1 MTHDWYQ
8 SSNLTF
14 KRTYIFTYIVFVC
27 QFLTWTLNKIGIMY
41 MEKSISFSMW
51 VEADKAQQKPMCL
64 SIARRIS
71 FTTSFLFPLHP
82 PFWLCFSTWKEGE
95 KQPRC
100 DGMDN
105 EAVPWPS
112 KHFLCLAW
120 VFSSFTSTSAV
131 AENKKHKTKKQKHQK
146 PNGPYLTISI
156 FFFFFYSLQNDPRVT
171 NNDFQYHKNHFLQ
184 VFNWASEHQS
194 IINVRV
200 HILRL
205 FHSFNLNKTC

>member
-1 MTHDWYQ
+1 
-8 SSNLTF
+8 
-14 KRTYIFTYIVFVC
+14 
-27 QFLTWTLNKIGIMY
+27 
-41 MEKSISFSMW
+41 MW

-82 PFWLCFSTWKEGE
+82 PFWLCFSTWKEGK

-146 PNGPYLTISI
+146 QNGPYLTISI
-156 FFFFFYSLQNDPRVT
+156 FFSFFTPYKIILGSLTTTSSFSITKIIFYKSST
-171 NNDFQYHKNHFLQ
+171 EQ
-184 VFNWASEHQS
+184 VNTSQTS
-194 IINVRV
+194 M
-200 HILRL
+200 
-205 FHSFNLNKTC
+205 